1 MVNPIRNRAP
11 LNMGGEPKKKK
22 IKEVDVRVKKATEKV
37 RTTVGLKGDGEK
49 TIAKRVLKEGVI
61 AGGRAALAASSRI
74 LASRQAGVKAQK
86 SAFLAQRAHMA
97 QQLMAA
103 KRAAAAEKMKK
114 RKIQSKEEAK
124 RKEAFKKV
132 NAYFKSNK

>member
-1 MVNPIRNRAP
+1 MVSPIRNRSP
-11 LNMGGEPKKKK
+11 LPMGEGPKKKK
-22 IKEVDVRVKKATEKV
+22 IKEVDARVGKATQSA
-37 RTTVGLKGDGEK
+37 RAALKGDGDK
-49 TIAKRVLKEGVI
+49 TMTKRVMKEAMV
-61 AGGRAALAASSRI
+61 AGQRSALVASARV

-114 RKIQSKEEAK
+114 REIKAREDAK
-124 RKEAFKKV
+124 RKAEFKKV
-132 NAYFKSNK
+132 NAYFKSKN